1 MAIFIIHTGWI
12 LPSKCRRCSSG
23 SAFPYV
29 EKLIE
34 GVEMGME
41 VIVGIACLVIGAV
54 IATVAMRS
62 AKNGSL
68 READSKIQSA
78 HEEAITVISDA
89 KRTAE
94 TLKKEAL
101 LEAKEAV
108 SYTHLTL
115 PTT

>member
-1 MAIFIIHTGWI
+1 
-12 LPSKCRRCSSG
+12 
-23 SAFPYV
+23 
-29 EKLIE
+29 
-34 GVEMGME
+34 MGME

-78 HEEAITVISDA
+78 HEEAKTVISDA

-101 LEAKEAV
+101 LEAKEEIIQHKQTAENEE
-108 SYTHLTL
+108 SASASFARLRTA
-115 PTT
+115 